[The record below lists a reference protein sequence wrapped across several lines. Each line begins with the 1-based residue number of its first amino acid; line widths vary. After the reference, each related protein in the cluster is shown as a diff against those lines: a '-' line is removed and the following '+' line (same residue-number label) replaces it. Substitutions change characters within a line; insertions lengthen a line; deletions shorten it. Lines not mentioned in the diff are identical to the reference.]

1 MKTIYSY
8 RIGLCVMGIALSCGV
23 AKGQTDATPATA
35 YLQQAEK
42 EAALYNGK
50 IEQRYFTTAEG
61 HPYADT
67 KEFTEGKLRFDGITY
82 PDVPLRLNVHRDE
95 LILLSPD
102 RKTCLVL
109 PAEGVEYARFGGYET
124 RWMRPQGEKGYLAEG
139 YYQRI
144 RTQGNHPLYRRLKK
158 RISERKRGME
168 VTQYFDEKQEYYLL
182 QAGRFHPVGSQ
193 KALLRCL
200 SDRQAELKTYIKR
213 HGLRFNQERER
224 TLVTL
229 LDYYDTI
236 KE

>member
-1 MKTIYSY
+1 
-8 RIGLCVMGIALSCGV
+8 
-23 AKGQTDATPATA
+23 
-35 YLQQAEK
+35 
-42 EAALYNGK
+42 
-50 IEQRYFTTAEG
+50 
-61 HPYADT
+61 
-67 KEFTEGKLRFDGITY
+67 
-82 PDVPLRLNVHRDE
+82 
-95 LILLSPD
+95 
-102 RKTCLVL
+102 
-109 PAEGVEYARFGGYET
+109 
-124 RWMRPQGEKGYLAEG
+124 MRPQGEKGYLAEG

>member
-1 MKTIYSY
+1 MKTIYFY
-8 RIGLCVMGIALSCGV
+8 RIELWIIGIVLCCGV
-23 AKGQTDATPATA
+23 TKGQTDAPLSTA
-35 YLQQAEK
+35 YLRQAEK

-61 HPYADT
+61 HPYAGT
-67 KEFTEGKLRFDGITY
+67 KEFAEGELRFDGITY
-82 PDVPLRLNVHRDE
+82 PGVALRLNVHRDE

-124 RWMRPQGEKGYLAEG
+124 RWLRPLGEKGYLAEG
-139 YYQRI
+139 YYQLVRS
-144 RTQGNHPLYRRLKK
+144 QGYYPLYRRLKK
-158 RISERKRGME
+158 QISERKRGME

-182 QAGRFHPVGSQ
+182 QEGRFHPVGSQ

-200 SDRQAELKTYIKR
+200 SDRQAELKAYIKQ
-213 HGLRFNQERER
+213 HALRFNQERER
-224 TLVTL
+224 TLITL